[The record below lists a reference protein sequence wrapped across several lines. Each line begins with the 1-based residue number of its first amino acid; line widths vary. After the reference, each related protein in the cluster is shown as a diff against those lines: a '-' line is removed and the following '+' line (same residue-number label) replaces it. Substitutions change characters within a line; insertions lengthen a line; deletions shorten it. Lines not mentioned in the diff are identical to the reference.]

1 MKALPLRP
9 LRGSCVSLPIE
20 LRLNS
25 YKSGKT
31 AQAVAAENGIS
42 PSQVSK
48 WKQQLLDGGFSKE
61 LKRIQKENE
70 ILTRQLAEA
79 QRVIGK
85 KDLMLEIMKKN

>member
-1 MKALPLRP
+1 MGQNRKSYPESFKKKEAKEAL
-9 LRGSCVSLPIE
+9 E
-20 LRLNS
+20 
-25 YKSGKT
+25 SGKT

-85 KDLMLEIMKKN
+85 KDLMLEIVKKN

>member
-1 MKALPLRP
+1 MGQNRKSYPESFKKKVAKEAL
-9 LRGSCVSLPIE
+9 E
-20 LRLNS
+20 
-25 YKSGKT
+25 SGKT